1 MLAAPLEMTRR
12 GAVYPEMPTA
22 LTPLQLQLQGIE
34 WPEPEVFTEAEEE
47 EEEEDA
53 HAPPSHDL
61 TMTLEDATRLLT
73 SHNPQYLVSH
83 ALGLVAN
90 WDNNKTRTRRAMKAD
105 HEMLAGA
112 CR

>member
-34 WPEPEVFTEAEEE
+34 WPEPEVFTEAGEEE
-47 EEEEDA
+47 EDDA

-112 CR
+112 FR